1 MNPVDSMQG
10 AHVRMELLSS
20 PVYTSGARDFVQAI
34 TRRMGFP
41 ELDCNKIA
49 LAVDEALCNIMRHG
63 YESKPD
69 QPIWLAVWPLQPS
82 EGGSGIRIVIEDL
95 ARQIEPEKIKGR
107 ELHDVKPGGLGVH
120 VIKEVM
126 DKVCYEKR
134 PQGGMRLTMIKHLG
148 ATANPTGG
156 AAEGCEGG
164 KGCHA

>member
-1 MNPVDSMQG
+1 MDSMKG

-20 PVYTSGARDFVQAI
+20 PVYTSGARDMVQAV
-34 TRRMGFP
+34 TRRMGFA
-41 ELDCNKIA
+41 ELDCSQIA

-63 YESKPD
+63 YENKPD
-69 QPIWLAVWPLQPS
+69 QPIWVGVWPVDEP
-82 EGGSGIRIVIEDL
+82 GVPGGIRIVIEDV

-126 DKVCYEKR
+126 DKVTYEKR
-134 PQGGMRLTMIKHLG
+134 PGGGMRLTMIKHQK
-148 ATANPTGG
+148 PVPVGG
-156 AAEGCEGG
+156 SASDGCEGG

>member
-1 MNPVDSMQG
+1 MTSAESMKG

-20 PVYTSGARDFVQAI
+20 PIYTSGARDFVQAV
-34 TRRMGFP
+34 TRRFGFA
-41 ELDCNKIA
+41 ELDCNQIA

-63 YESKPD
+63 YENKPD
-69 QPIWLAVWPLQPS
+69 QPIWLAVWPVEEP
-82 EGGSGIRIVIEDL
+82 GAASGIQIVIEDL

-126 DKVCYEKR
+126 DKVTYEKR
-134 PQGGMRLTMIKHLG
+134 PEGGMRLTMIKHQKPAPADG
-148 ATANPTGG
+148 SVTG
-156 AAEGCEGG
+156 GCEGG